1 MIKNIV
7 IFSLCLIFMS
17 GCGKIDT
24 IEDDFI
30 YLRNSVKQEEIIT
43 YNKEKK
49 TKNKFYR
56 YMLQKNNKD
65 SETYLKENMEK
76 YGDENLL
83 EYVMN
88 TDLNDVLNTME
99 IIDDVEIIQ
108 ESGKKVEIYKD
119 SKYEDII
126 LITDREKSFVNY
138 ALYSFP
144 TEYNEF
150 IKNIESKSEF
160 FANSFQV
167 NGNKKMLSFSN
178 KEFLFFS
185 HGSNVI
191 FSETYNDVKIDLKN
205 VPLKFIIFF
214 EDNKVSEI
222 NIVSISV
229 LYNDIELSEKNI
241 EQMKSIFELLDIK
254 NYNEIIDLYKKEYF
268 NKKNI
273 EVESEN
279 YNIKTVKNIQNFKRY
294 KYNDFI
300 IQFNN

>member
-185 HGSNVI
+185 HGNNVI

-214 EDNKVSEI
+214 EDNKISEI

>member
-88 TDLNDVLNTME
+88 TDLNDVLNTMDK
-99 IIDDVEIIQ
+99 IDDVEIIQ

-185 HGSNVI
+185 HDSNVI
-191 FSETYNDVKIDLKN
+191 FSETYNDVKIDFKN

-214 EDNKVSEI
+214 EDNKISEI

-241 EQMKSIFELLDIK
+241 EQIKSIFELLDIK

-279 YNIKTVKNIQNFKRY
+279 YNIKTIKNIQNFKRY

-300 IQFNN
+300 IQLNN

>member
-99 IIDDVEIIQ
+99 KIDDVEIIQ

-185 HGSNVI
+185 HGNNVI

-214 EDNKVSEI
+214 EDNKISEI

>member
-88 TDLNDVLNTME
+88 TDLNDVLNTMDK
-99 IIDDVEIIQ
+99 IDDVEIIQ

-191 FSETYNDVKIDLKN
+191 FSETYNDVKIDFKN

-214 EDNKVSEI
+214 EDNKISEI

>member
-99 IIDDVEIIQ
+99 KIDDVEIIQ

-185 HGSNVI
+185 HGNNVI

-214 EDNKVSEI
+214 EDNKISEI

-273 EVESEN
+273 KVESEN